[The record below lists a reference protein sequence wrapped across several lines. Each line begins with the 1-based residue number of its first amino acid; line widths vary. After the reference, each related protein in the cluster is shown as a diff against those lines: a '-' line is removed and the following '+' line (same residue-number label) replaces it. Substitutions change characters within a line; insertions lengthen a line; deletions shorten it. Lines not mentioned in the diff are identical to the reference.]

1 MLQVLKGGTVID
13 GTGAPPREATLIV
26 EDNRI
31 VEVRDGGGGDLPNN
45 AVTYDVSGK
54 TITPGL
60 IDAHD
65 HLANIGMDLYKRI
78 ATSVTLAVLETSR
91 CLKDTLEAG
100 ITGVRDA
107 NGLDWG
113 IKAAVERGVIPG
125 PRLTIVVGQIS
136 PTGGHADREERS
148 GVNHSLPRLPTIPD
162 GLCDGP
168 DGVRKKVRE
177 MVKAGADQIKT
188 VGTGGISSPVG
199 GPLQRQFTREEM
211 FALVEEAHAWG
222 KRVMVHAYGGPGLQY
237 ALEAGCDSIEH
248 GGYLWLEPDR
258 LRLMADRG
266 VYLVPTISN
275 SRKYMARIAKTPG
288 ATAEYMRRK
297 APEVADY
304 VVRTTQMAIQLGV
317 PIAMGTDCG
326 MFGHADNAY
335 ELECMVDAGMTPM
348 QSIVASTKTAAE
360 CSELADRVG
369 TLEVGKLADLLVI
382 DGDPLQDI
390 RLFRQKE
397 KLLLIMKDGVT
408 YRDQVSG
415 APRKMATGAA

>member
-1 MLQVLKGGTVID
+1 MLQVLKGGTLID
-13 GTGAPPREATLIV
+13 GTGAAPRQATLIL
-26 EDNRI
+26 DGNRI
-31 VEVRDGGGGDLPNN
+31 MEVRGGTGGDLPEN
-45 AVTYDVSGK
+45 AAVYDATGK

-78 ATSVTLAVLETSR
+78 ATSVTLAVLETAA

-100 ITGVRDA
+100 ITGARDA

-113 IKAAVERGVIPG
+113 LKAAVERGIIPG

-136 PTGGHADREERS
+136 PTGGHHDREQRS
-148 GVNHSLPRLPTIPD
+148 GVSNTFPRLPTIPE

-168 DGVRKKVRE
+168 DEVRKKVRE

-211 FALVEEAHAWG
+211 FALVDEAHAWS

-248 GGYLWLEPDR
+248 GGYLWQEPES

-275 SRKYMARIAKTPG
+275 SRKYLARIEKNPG
-288 ATAEYMRRK
+288 ATPEYIRRK

-304 VVRTTQMAIQLGV
+304 VVRTVQAALQVGV
-317 PIAMGTDCG
+317 PIAMGTDAG
-326 MFGHADNAY
+326 MFGHGDNAY
-335 ELECMVDAGMTPM
+335 ELECMVDAGMSPS
-348 QSIVASTKTAAE
+348 QAIVASTKTAAE
-360 CSELADRVG
+360 CSELHGVG
-369 TLEVGKLADLLVI
+369 TLEVGKLADLLVV
-382 DGDPLQDI
+382 DGDPLQDV
-390 RLFRQKE
+390 RLFRDRS
-397 KLLLIMKDGVT
+397 KLLMIMKDGMV
-408 YRDQVSG
+408 YKDQLSTARREMPVG
-415 APRKMATGAA
+415 VA